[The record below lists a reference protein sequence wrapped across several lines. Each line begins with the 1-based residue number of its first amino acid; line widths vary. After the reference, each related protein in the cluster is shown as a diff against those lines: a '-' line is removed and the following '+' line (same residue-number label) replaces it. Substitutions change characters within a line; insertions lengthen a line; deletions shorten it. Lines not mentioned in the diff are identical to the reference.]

1 MSQLKINVSE
11 MSLAEGHAMSLAEI
25 TTLGEH
31 HKINKGHDPAMQSLS
46 NRDQAVD
53 VHVYCKGLGLGDL

>member
-1 MSQLKINVSE
+1 